1 MRTLILA
8 AAAAAL
14 LASPTLA
21 ASKKKPAAAPAPAAA
36 AAPAAAPAKASAKAK
51 GTSKMAECAAQWKAL
66 GPSGQK
72 KYDDEAKGKKSKK
85 GNAVSGYNVW
95 TGECMKKKA

>member
-1 MRTLILA
+1 MRTFLLA

-14 LASPTLA
+14 LASPSLA
-21 ASKKKPAAAPAPAAA
+21 ASKHAKAAATPATSTAGPAT
-36 AAPAAAPAKASAKAK
+36 ASAKRK
-51 GTSKMAECAAQWKAL
+51 GNSKMGQCAAQWKAL
-66 GPSGQK
+66 GKDGQQ
-72 KYDDEAKGKKSKK
+72 KYDDMAKTRKSKK